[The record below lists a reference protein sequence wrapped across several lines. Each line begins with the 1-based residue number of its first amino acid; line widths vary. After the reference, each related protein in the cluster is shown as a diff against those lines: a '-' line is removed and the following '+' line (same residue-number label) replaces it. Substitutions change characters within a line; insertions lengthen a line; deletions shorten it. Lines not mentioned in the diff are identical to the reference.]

1 MNNSENEPEKSD
13 SDADKPKPWYAD
25 GLKFKC
31 TGCGN
36 CCTGGPGAV
45 WISDEEVKAM
55 ADHLELTTGEFRLMH
70 TRLIGNRLSLREYAN
85 GDCVF
90 FDGESRGCTIY
101 PVRPIQCQTWP
112 FWSSNIS
119 SEDMW
124 RHVKRDCPG
133 AGKGDFFTLE
143 EIEERAQRFIL

>member
-1 MNNSENEPEKSD
+1 MKAPAPES
-13 SDADKPKPWYAD
+13 KPWYAD
-25 GLKFKC
+25 GLKFRC

-45 WISDEEVKAM
+45 WISDEEIQQM
-55 ADHLELTTGEFRLMH
+55 ADHLQVSTGEFRLMY
-70 TRLIGNRLSLREYAN
+70 TRLIGSRLSLREYAN

-90 FDGESRGCTIY
+90 FDGKTRGCTIY

-119 SEDMW
+119 SENMW
-124 RHVKRDCPG
+124 QHIQRNCPG
-133 AGKGDFFTLE
+133 AGKADLYTLE
-143 EIEERAQRFIL
+143 QIEEQVQRFIL